1 MRQHGIVQ
9 MTFILYIMNRNYFSL
24 VPISLK
30 DALLNLHDIMYNLN
44 VSSHGH
50 LRPTNREI
58 LRVQLCI
65 ANVFYVW
72 LHTIAQR
79 YDGGSE
85 SSCKLS
91 YFVCDNKMF
100 NREKSLITQ
109 GWVKIRKKGWGST
122 TDHNDQNIMYINEL
136 VSNLQFTT
144 KEIGLPIPLLSCQ
157 VWTWIKVIVY
167 LSLYTHLSMKYNWYR
182 SYTYSLKCH
191 LF

>member
-30 DALLNLHDIMYNLN
+30 DALLNLHDIMCNLN

-65 ANVFYVW
+65 ANVFSCRFYIW

-79 YDGGSE
+79 YHGGSE
-85 SSCKLS
+85 SSCDLS
-91 YFVCDNKMF
+91 CTYTFICDNKTF
-100 NREKSLITQ
+100 NIDNSGL
-109 GWVKIRKKGWGST
+109 RKNSEEGMGPYYGS
-122 TDHNDQNIMYINEL
+122 
-136 VSNLQFTT
+136 
-144 KEIGLPIPLLSCQ
+144 
-157 VWTWIKVIVY
+157 
-167 LSLYTHLSMKYNWYR
+167 
-182 SYTYSLKCH
+182 
-191 LF
+191 

>member
-9 MTFILYIMNRNYFSL
+9 MTFILYYMNRNYFSL
-24 VPISLK
+24 VPIPLK
-30 DALLNLHDIMYNLN
+30 DTLLNLHDIMYNLN

-65 ANVFYVW
+65 AKVFSCRFYNCTAVW
-72 LHTIAQR
+72 RGFGIILQIILFRTYTFI
-79 YDGGSE
+79 
-85 SSCKLS
+85 
-91 YFVCDNKMF
+91 CDNKMF

-136 VSNLQFTT
+136 VSYLQFTT

-157 VWTWIKVIVY
+157 VTCLI
-167 LSLYTHLSMKYNWYR
+167 LMNMN
-182 SYTYSLKCH
+182 
-191 LF
+191 

>member
-9 MTFILYIMNRNYFSL
+9 MTSILYIMNRNYFSL

-50 LRPTNREI
+50 LRPTKRGNFTSTTVHSKRI
-58 LRVQLCI
+58 LMPILHLVAYYCT
-65 ANVFYVW
+65 AVW
-72 LHTIAQR
+72 RGFGIILQIILFRTYAFI
-79 YDGGSE
+79 
-85 SSCKLS
+85 
-91 YFVCDNKMF
+91 CDNKMF

-109 GWVKIRKKGWGST
+109 GWVKIRKEGWGST

-136 VSNLQFTT
+136 VFNLQFTT

-157 VWTWIKVIVY
+157 VACLI
-167 LSLYTHLSMKYNWYR
+167 LMNMN
-182 SYTYSLKCH
+182 
-191 LF
+191 

>member
-1 MRQHGIVQ
+1 MCIIGFIISTITSGRHIKLEKLFLTKIKMRQHGIVQ

-65 ANVFYVW
+65 ANVFSCRFYIW

-85 SSCKLS
+85 SSIS
-91 YFVCDNKMF
+91 Y
-100 NREKSLITQ
+100 
-109 GWVKIRKKGWGST
+109 
-122 TDHNDQNIMYINEL
+122 
-136 VSNLQFTT
+136 
-144 KEIGLPIPLLSCQ
+144 
-157 VWTWIKVIVY
+157 
-167 LSLYTHLSMKYNWYR
+167 LYFHMR
-182 SYTYSLKCH
+182 
-191 LF
+191 